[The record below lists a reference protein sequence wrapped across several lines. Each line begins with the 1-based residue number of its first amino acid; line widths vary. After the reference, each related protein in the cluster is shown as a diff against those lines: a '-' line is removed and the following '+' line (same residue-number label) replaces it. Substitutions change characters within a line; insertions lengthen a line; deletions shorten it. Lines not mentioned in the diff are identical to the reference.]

1 MSRRRGFEIGC
12 GRLKKQSL
20 DDVMPETKIGTVTV
34 VITNWNGAGFIQRC
48 LDAVFA
54 QTQPPDEVVVVDNGS
69 TDDSVALIR
78 ARYPSIHLIEQSTN
92 EGFARGNNLGIQQ
105 ARGDYILILN
115 TDVFLDRDFL
125 CRASQVMQQAPDIG
139 SVAAKIYK
147 ADTDVIDYVGV
158 YVQPWLKV
166 VNGSNVA
173 NPEDVFAGSGAALF
187 CRRVMLDDIAEEG
200 MFFDESFFLCW
211 EDMDL
216 AWRAHLRKWR
226 CVFAPDV
233 IGHHLGSAS
242 QGGKVRTLS
251 KPAFVQRHI
260 WKNRYLIVTKNTSF
274 LELLVLLPFLSLG
287 ELLHWLMILF
297 RVPNRLPLFVV
308 SHIDFLKLLPKV
320 WRQRQ
325 VIQRRR
331 RVGVWAILKFF
342 RF

>member
-1 MSRRRGFEIGC
+1 
-12 GRLKKQSL
+12 
-20 DDVMPETKIGTVTV
+20 
-34 VITNWNGAGFIQRC
+34 
-48 LDAVFA
+48 VFA

-78 ARYPSIHLIEQSTN
+78 ARYPSIYLVERLTN

-105 ARGDYILILN
+105 ACGDYILILN

-125 CRASQVMQQAPDIG
+125 CRACQVMQRAPDIG

-158 YVQPWLKV
+158 YIQPWLKV
-166 VNGSNVA
+166 VNGLNVA
-173 NPEDVFAGSGAALF
+173 NPEDVFAGSGAA
-187 CRRVMLDDIAEEG
+187 
-200 MFFDESFFLCW
+200 LCW

-274 LELLVLLPFLSLG
+274 LELLVLLPFLFLG

-297 RVPNRLPLFVV
+297 RVPNRLPLFVL

-320 WRQRQ
+320 LRQRQ

-331 RVGVWAILKFF
+331 LVGAWAILKFF